1 VSSLLLTSQAHTHGW
16 LLVMVPVDCLL
27 EALTQRD
34 RRLVVECSLDS
45 CNIRFT
51 MTDVSVSAL
60 CVNNIGIGIGDINDR
75 LGEFTNT
82 NTGSSADVVRLP
94 SVVGRCSP
102 EIRLDD
108 IVDEDEVTSLLAI
121 TVNRERIVVY
131 CLLTEDTDN
140 AAVVASSLAWSE
152 DIEISKCRGLEV
164 IEVVILLGIVIDRE
178 FVKPAGRG
186 RCFGVGF
193 FDWDLFGMAI
203 DGCARGQDD
212 SGILSTGSLEDVKSG
227 ADVDVV
233 TLLWGLNRF

>member
-1 VSSLLLTSQAHTHGW
+1 MAGYWSWYQSTVS
-16 LLVMVPVDCLL
+16 L

-94 SVVGRCSP
+94 QRGRSLQP

-108 IVDEDEVTSLLAI
+108 IVDEDEVTSLLCHH
-121 TVNRERIVVY
+121 RE
-131 CLLTEDTDN
+131 
-140 AAVVASSLAWSE
+140 S
-152 DIEISKCRGLEV
+152 
-164 IEVVILLGIVIDRE
+164 
-178 FVKPAGRG
+178 
-186 RCFGVGF
+186 
-193 FDWDLFGMAI
+193 
-203 DGCARGQDD
+203 
-212 SGILSTGSLEDVKSG
+212 
-227 ADVDVV
+227 
-233 TLLWGLNRF
+233 